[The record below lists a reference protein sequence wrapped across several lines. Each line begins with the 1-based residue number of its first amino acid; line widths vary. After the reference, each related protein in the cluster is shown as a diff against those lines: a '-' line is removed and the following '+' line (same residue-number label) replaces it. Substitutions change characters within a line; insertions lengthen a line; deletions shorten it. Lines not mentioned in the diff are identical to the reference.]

1 MRTAVADVAAAR
13 DAIVLAVD
21 GAPDDPSKPSL
32 SGSLKDLRTAV
43 TDLRS
48 GYDALNASVDKL
60 DQDQK

>member
-1 MRTAVADVAAAR
+1 MGENRYASLKLS
-13 DAIVLAVD
+13 AIVLAVD

-48 GYDALNASVDKL
+48 GYDVYEHLLKN
-60 DQDQK
+60 